1 MTFDHGLELKR
12 FGFLLLILTP
22 PFALFLLFIVWM
34 RGDGMADP
42 FMDIE
47 YPKADAAESSLNF
60 KTYNRE
66 CKHGLVKCK
75 AGDLTYCSKNVD
87 CKLPTF
93 NVRGTRMK
101 EPLSWFDRFA

>member
-1 MTFDHGLELKR
+1 MTFDHGFKIKV
-12 FGFLLLILTP
+12 FLGGLIIVGLL
-22 PFALFLLFIVWM
+22 FALFYLVKV
-34 RGDGMADP
+34 RNDGDGMADP
-42 FMDIE
+42 FMNIE

-60 KTYNRE
+60 KTYQRE